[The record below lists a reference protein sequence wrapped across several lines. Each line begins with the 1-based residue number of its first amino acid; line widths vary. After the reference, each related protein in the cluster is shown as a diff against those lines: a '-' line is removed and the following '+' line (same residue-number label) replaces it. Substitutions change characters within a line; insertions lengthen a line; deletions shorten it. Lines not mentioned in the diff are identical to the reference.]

1 MVTAQMKQ
9 NKLILFEYKYHRPI
23 FSSPFA
29 IDFPSPFGHSTPFHS
44 ASAILSHPEPRQ
56 AENGETVTKIP
67 AQKKATGHPM
77 KIKRTFGVK
86 IQNSQVERN
95 EKHFNNSYTDKG
107 P

>member
-1 MVTAQMKQ
+1 MKQ

-29 IDFPSPFGHSTPFHS
+29 IDFPSPFGHSTPFHN
-44 ASAILSHPEPRQ
+44 ASAILSHPDPRQ

-86 IQNSQVERN
+86 IQNSQVEHN
-95 EKHFNNSYTDKG
+95 KKHFNNSYTDKG